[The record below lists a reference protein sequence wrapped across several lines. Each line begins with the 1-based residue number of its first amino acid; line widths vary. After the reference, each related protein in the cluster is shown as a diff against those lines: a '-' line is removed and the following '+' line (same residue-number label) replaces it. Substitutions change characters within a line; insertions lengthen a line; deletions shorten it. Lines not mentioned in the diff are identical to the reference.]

1 MEFIVVVTKRD
12 QTRALTLSTLA
23 FTICFAIWTI
33 FSILGV
39 QIKQDLGLSD
49 TQFGVLVATPILTGS
64 LSRFI
69 LGVWADQYGGRIVMS
84 LTMIASAIATYL
96 LSTVE
101 TYEMFLLAALG
112 VGLAGGGFAV
122 GVAYVSQWYEKEK
135 QGTALG
141 IFGVG
146 NVGAAVTNFGAP
158 MLMVALGWQGL
169 AQTYAAIML
178 AAAVLFFVLTKDDPK
193 LAARRARNEK
203 PRGILEQMQPL
214 KKLQVWRFSL
224 YYFFVFGAFVA
235 LALWLP
241 RYYVGVYGLDIKTAG
256 MLAAAY
262 ALPGSVFRALGGWMS
277 DRYGARTIM
286 YWTFSACVIVCF
298 FLSYPSAD
306 YVVHGIDGP
315 ISFSLG
321 IGLWPFVGLTVILG
335 FFMSLGKAAVYKHIP
350 VYYPDHV
357 GAVGGIVGLVGGL
370 GGFILPIT
378 FGFMNDVTGVWTSC
392 FMLLFGVT
400 AFALLWM
407 HSSILYM
414 EGALEKPQ
422 WLPEFKRAEVK
433 EKKGVEFKHQ
443 GLENWDPEDDAQW
456 NAYGKKIAYRN
467 LWISIPCL
475 LCGFAIWLYWGII
488 TVQML
493 NLGFPFEA
501 SDLFSLM
508 AIAGLSGATLRI
520 PSTFFIRL
528 AGGRNTVFMTTA
540 LLILPAVG
548 TGLALQDV
556 NTPLW
561 VFQGLALLSGI
572 GGGNFASS
580 MSNISFFFPKRMKG
594 LSLGLNAGL
603 GNFGVTTMQ
612 ILIPLIMTFAVF
624 GGAPMVLQDYSG
636 TLIGKIPAGT
646 ETYIHNSGFVWL
658 ILLIPLSI
666 AAWLGM
672 DNIKAKHVSPDLA
685 SPPMAFFQIGVM
697 LLIGFLTAIV
707 GLWLILPES
716 VNGSGL
722 EVSKY
727 VVLPLVVVATV
738 LLLKMLPGEIGQ
750 NLSHQYQIFKLPHTW
765 IMTVL
770 YTMTFGSFIGF
781 AAAFPLSIKIIFG
794 FQHVVGADGVMMHD
808 ISNPN
813 GPSALMYGWMGAF
826 IGALIRPVGGWISD
840 RVGGALVTQICS
852 VFMVVSALGVA
863 YYMKVAYSSPT
874 PEEYFI
880 PFLVLFLVLFTAT
893 GIGNGSTFRTIAMI
907 FNKEQAGP
915 VLGWTSAVAA
925 YGAFI
930 VPQVLGEQI
939 KATTPEIAL
948 YGFAAFYSFCLALN
962 WWVYLRPNAK
972 HKNP

>member
-1 MEFIVVVTKRD
+1 MITKTD

-23 FTICFAIWTI
+23 FTVCFAIWTI

-39 QIKQDLGLSD
+39 QIKEDLGLTD
-49 TQFGVLVATPILTGS
+49 TQFGILIATPVLTGS
-64 LSRFI
+64 LSRLL
-69 LGVWADQYGGRIVMS
+69 LGIWADQYGGRIIMT

-96 LSTVE
+96 LSSVE
-101 TYEMFLLAALG
+101 TYEMFLVAALG

-158 MLMVALGWQGL
+158 FLLVALGWQGM
-169 AQTYAAIML
+169 AQAYAAIMFT
-178 AAAVLFFVLTKDDPK
+178 AAILFYLLTKDDPK
-193 LAARRARNEK
+193 VAARREKKEK
-203 PRGILEQMQPL
+203 PRGILEQMEPL

-241 RYYVGVYGLDIKTAG
+241 RYYVGVYGLDITTAG
-256 MLAAAY
+256 MLAACY
-262 ALPGSVFRALGGWMS
+262 SLPGSVFRALGGWMS

-286 YWTFSACVIVCF
+286 YWTLSACVIACF
-298 FLSYPSAD
+298 FLSYPATD
-306 YVVHGIDGP
+306 YVVHGIESP
-315 ISFSLG
+315 ISFSIG

-370 GGFILPIT
+370 GGFILPIA
-378 FGFMNDVTGVWTSC
+378 FGFMNDVIGVWTSC
-392 FMLLFGVT
+392 FMLLFGIT

-407 HSSILYM
+407 HASILYM
-414 EGALEKPQ
+414 EGALEKPK
-422 WLPEFKRAEVK
+422 WLPEFKRDEIK
-433 EKKGVEFKHQ
+433 EKKDNEFKHQ
-443 GLENWDPEDDAQW
+443 GLEDWDPENETQW

-475 LCGFAIWLYWGII
+475 LCAFAIWLYWGII

-493 NLGFPFEA
+493 NLGFPFA
-501 SDLFSLM
+501 AADLFSLM

-528 AGGRNTVFMTTA
+528 AGGRNTIFMTTA
-540 LLILPAVG
+540 LLILPALG

-658 ILLIPLSI
+658 VLLIPLSI

-697 LLIGFLTAIV
+697 LLIGFATAAA
-707 GLWLILPES
+707 GLWFILPES
-716 VNGSGL
+716 ANGSGL

-727 VVLPLVVVATV
+727 IVLPAVIAATV
-738 LLLKMLPGEIGQ
+738 MLLKMLPGEIGQ
-750 NLSHQYQIFKLPHTW
+750 NLSHQYQIFKHPHTW

-781 AAAFPLSIKIIFG
+781 AAAFPLSIKVIFG
-794 FQHVVGADGVMMHD
+794 FQHIMGPDGVMTHD

-840 RVGGALVTQICS
+840 RMGGALVTQICS
-852 VFMVVSALGVA
+852 VIMVASALGVA
-863 YYMKVAYSSPT
+863 YYMKAAYNSPT
-874 PEEYFI
+874 PEEYFV
-880 PFLVLFLVLFTAT
+880 PFLILFLVLFTAT

-939 KATTPEIAL
+939 KLTTPEIAL
-948 YGFAAFYSFCLALN
+948 YGFAAFYAVCVILN
-962 WWVYLRPNAK
+962 WWAYLRPGAE